1 METVCTH
8 WNIDVKS
15 PARAKNALEDK
26 DEGVAMAGFGVLHG
40 IQFLCGFCR
49 LNLALH
55 AFKASCVLSE
65 PSPSPALFLYEEAL
79 T

>member
-26 DEGVAMAGFGVLHG
+26 DEGGGHGRIWGTARDTVFMWVL
-40 IQFLCGFCR
+40 QT
-49 LNLALH
+49 
-55 AFKASCVLSE
+55 E
-65 PSPSPALFLYEEAL
+65 PSPSRFQGKLRIK
-79 T
+79 